1 MATKIYIDQGHNP
14 QNPNAGAEGNGYREQ
29 DLVYVIGRML
39 ADILQ
44 NYGFET
50 RLSRKTPATQLGT
63 SNATSLA
70 ARVNEANAWG
80 ADYFISLHTNAS
92 VNPAASGSE
101 ALVYSLSS
109 PAHPLAE
116 SILEQLNLSTGLRD
130 RGVVPRPGL
139 YILKKTRMPAV
150 LIELGFITNPND
162 ASLMANSPQLFA
174 QGVADGIVD
183 YLNDIESV
191 ANMNLYNLPSEINNV
206 PMTTEPYPQSEI
218 PIQNENQNEDET
230 PLDTNETEYESY
242 TDFIRENSRRGM
254 LKVQASRAEQSI
266 PVSGVKIRVSKDIG
280 DREYVFFEGYTDRNG
295 MIDGIELPAPPR
307 GNSLSSSLPDKT
319 VTYLLN
325 ADAPSYL
332 PIAIDINMYEGIKT
346 IQPLNM
352 MLEEED

>member
-29 DLVYVIGRML
+29 DLVYVIGRIL

-50 RLSRKTPATQLGT
+50 RLSRKTPGAQLGT

-70 ARVNEANAWG
+70 TRVNEANSWG

-92 VNPAASGSE
+92 VNPSASGSE
-101 ALVYSLSS
+101 ALVFSLSS
-109 PAHPLAE
+109 PAYPLAE
-116 SILEQLNLSTGLRD
+116 SILEQLNLSTGLRN

-162 ASLMANSPQLFA
+162 ASLMANSPELFA

-183 YLNDIESV
+183 YVND
-191 ANMNLYNLPSEINNV
+191 SENV
-206 PMTTEPYPQSEI
+206 SSIDVYDVFEEVDSDQIADPTPPTQI
-218 PIQNENQNEDET
+218 PIQNENPNEDET
-230 PLDTNETEYESY
+230 PLDISETEYESY

-280 DREYVFFEGYTDRNG
+280 GREYVFFEGYTDRNG
-295 MIDGIELPAPPR
+295 IIDGVELPAPPR

-325 ADAPSYL
+325 ADIPSYL
-332 PIAIDINMYEGIKT
+332 PIAIDINVYEGIKT
-346 IQPLNM
+346 IQPLSM
-352 MLEEED
+352 MLEVEN